1 MGCRLL
7 CRLGYFTAKRIAG
20 EKKKVSYLQDRN
32 REPDEY
38 LLRCSEVGTR
48 GGGAFLP
55 RVGRIFFSRS
65 ASRRGFL
72 GMVPNA
78 EGSGSRVI

>member
-1 MGCRLL
+1 MQ
-7 CRLGYFTAKRIAG
+7 AG
-20 EKKKVSYLQDRN
+20 LFYREKNSRRKKKKVSYLQDRN